1 MRHVICVEPGPAW
14 GQAFRGVSEA
24 EEAQI
29 RFLFRAGR
37 VCGQPRR
44 SELTLNKYFTY
55 AQLKSY
61 RLGRERER
69 QEVGERRGEE
79 GRGATERGERY
90 DIYIFFFSF
99 FFFSVK

>member
-1 MRHVICVEPGPAW
+1 MLSRGQRGDRLPG
-14 GQAFRGVSEA
+14 GVSEA

-69 QEVGERRGEE
+69 QEVGGGE
-79 GRGATERGERY
+79 GRGEQQNGEI
-90 DIYIFFFSF
+90 DMIFIFSF
-99 FFFSVK
+99 FFFSF